1 MHKTIQL
8 LFLSLIISG
17 MVFTACLPAGVDL
30 DDLENTEQVEEV
42 EETEEEVEEDEDGEE
57 EEEVEKVEEEKTA
70 DVEKKESVE
79 VKVDVEAEAKVEV
92 AASEYVDGTYSQV
105 GSYQSP
111 AGAETITVN
120 VTVKDDVVS
129 GLNITANATND
140 VSIKLQKLFIDGAN
154 AEVVGKKL
162 SEIEDLGIVNGS
174 SLTPKGFNAALA
186 EVKAQA
192 ANDGA

>member
-8 LFLSLIISG
+8 LLLSLIISG

-30 DDLENTEQVEEV
+30 DDIENTEEVEEV
-42 EETEEEVEEDEDGEE
+42 EESEE
-57 EEEVEKVEEEKTA
+57 EE
-70 DVEKKESVE
+70 VE
-79 VKVDVEAEAKVEV
+79 VKVDVDVDVEAEAEVKVEV
-92 AASEYVDGTYSQV
+92 AEPEIEVEPEQEVEDSSVYMDGTYSKI

-120 VTVKDDVVS
+120 LTVKDDVVT

-140 VSIKLQKLFIDGAN
+140 VSVKLQKLFIDGAN
-154 AEVVGKKL
+154 AQVVGKKL
-162 SEIEDLGIVNGS
+162 SEISDLGVVNGS

-186 EVKAQA
+186 EVKAEA
-192 ANDGA
+192 TTNDGA